1 MSSCL
6 HPVYLTNPHWNKF
19 TSLGKRNLALWRAMN
34 PGKIYPDDYKIFV
47 PCGKCLGCR
56 KDRARQWRVRL
67 LHEHMF
73 GKHFNCI
80 CLTLTIDNDNYA
92 KFSDKAGIKAC
103 LRAFLDRLRY
113 YTSSRKLPK
122 RFFVTELGEERD
134 RLHFHGFMWDI
145 DIPYDKI
152 RRCWSY
158 GFIWIDK
165 LKSVKQLS
173 YATKYITKPSFKFH
187 YPLVFVSPG
196 LGADYLKQRNW
207 QDWHRKDPDYFLR
220 MHCTFNGWTYS
231 LPHYYRRKMF
241 STAEILRHKLL
252 LSKHERP
259 FKKFFLGRSYVDARQ
274 YATDRDKMY
283 ETTVRTSKTRV
294 VKRIHYL
301 PFNIKSNGNFPEI
314 GGQTS

>member
-6 HPVYLTNPHWNKF
+6 HPVYLTNPHWNKS

-103 LRAFLDRLRY
+103 LRSFLDRLRY

-145 DIPYDKI
+145 DVSYDKI

-196 LGADYLKQRNW
+196 LGSDYLKQRNW
-207 QDWHRKDPDYFLR
+207 QDWHRKDPDCFLR
-220 MHCTFNGWTYS
+220 MYCTFNGWTYS

-241 STAEILRHKLL
+241 GTAEILRHKLL

-294 VKRIHYL
+294 VKRIHYS
-301 PFNIKSNGNFPEI
+301 PFNIEPNGNFPEI
-314 GGQTS
+314 GG